1 MRIELPSNQPLVLLK
16 EIHGERHVPIWI
28 GTPEASAIALAQ
40 QGVVP
45 PRPMTHDLLVD
56 VVEALGHTIVSVNI
70 VAVEDNIFYGQL
82 QFDNGT
88 TVSSRASDA
97 LALAL
102 RAKCRIWC
110 ADAVMDEAG
119 VRITEARRGR
129 GHAAGARRGR
139 GRRTAALPRVPGRRR
154 TRGFRAAAGR
164 RCPVEELKP
173 RYESFDTPAA
183 KVPNVFDL
191 GLRRPNVEGTSSHCI
206 QQPRKSHWKC
216 SPETRRYS
224 G

>member
-1 MRIELPSNQPLVLLK
+1 MIEVEIVGVRIELPSNQPLVLLK

-70 VAVEDNIFYGQL
+70 VAVEDNIFYGAAPVRERHHREL
-82 QFDNGT
+82 PG
-88 TVSSRASDA
+88 
-97 LALAL
+97 LGCPGLAL

-119 VRITEARRGR
+119 VRITEHDEGEDTRPRPRRGR
-129 GHAAGARRGR
+129 GSAR
-139 GRRTAALPRVPGRRR
+139 
-154 TRGFRAAAGR
+154 
-164 RCPVEELKP
+164 
-173 RYESFDTPAA
+173 
-183 KVPNVFDL
+183 
-191 GLRRPNVEGTSSHCI
+191 LRRFREFLDDVE
-206 QQPRKSHWKC
+206 
-216 SPETRRYS
+216 PEDFD